1 MKFKIKKDVLLSNLS
16 SVSKAISTKNLIP
29 ILSGIKFDLTEE
41 GLYLTC
47 SDNDIMIQSFINK
60 DDISEIEELGS
71 IVISGRYVVDIIR
84 KLPNEDISLDVVDGL
99 KILINTTNSSF
110 TLNGMNAS
118 DFPKTEFESSINKTL
133 INKKVFKNIINQ
145 TGFAASTQ
153 ESRPL
158 LTGINFKV
166 EKDVLECL
174 ATDSYRLAKKEIKLN
189 EKLGETISVVIPSNN
204 VKTLISIFD
213 EDEDDIE
220 VNLFSNKVI
229 FKFDNITFKTK
240 ILSGTY
246 PDTSKLIPEEFLV
259 TIDVDTTE
267 FYNVIDRASLLNND
281 RDKNIINLEVN
292 GDEMLITS
300 VSQEIGKVEERMVI
314 TKDNNEN
321 IKISFSARFMLEAI
335 KALQCETM
343 QIMLNGDVKPIILKE
358 KDGDKM
364 TQLILPI
371 KTY

>member
-1 MKFKIKKDVLLSNLS
+1 MKFKIKKDILLNNLTA
-16 SVSKAISTKNLIP
+16 VSRAISNKNLIP
-29 ILSGIKFDLTEE
+29 ILSGIKFDLNED

-47 SDNDIMIQSFINK
+47 SDNDIMIQSLIPT

-84 KLPNEDISLDVVDGL
+84 KLPNEDILIDVVDGL

-118 DFPKTEFESSINKTL
+118 DFPKTEFENSPNKTL

-145 TGFAASTQ
+145 TSFAASTQ

-166 EKDVLECL
+166 ENDVLECL
-174 ATDSYRLAKKEIKLN
+174 ATDSYRLAKKEIKLTDKIS
-189 EKLGETISVVIPSNN
+189 EMISVVIPSRNLN
-204 VKTLISIFD
+204 ELIKVFD
-213 EDEDDIE
+213 DEEGDAEIH
-220 VNLFSNKVI
+220 LFSNKVI
-229 FKFDNITFKTK
+229 FKFDNIIFRTK

-246 PDTSKLIPEEFLV
+246 PDTSKLIPEEFML
-259 TIDVDTTE
+259 TIEVDTTE

-281 RDKNIINLEVN
+281 RDKNIVNLEVS

-300 VSQEIGKVEERMVI
+300 VSQEIGKVEERMII
-314 TKDNNEN
+314 TKDNSEN

-335 KALQCETM
+335 RALQCETM
-343 QIMLNGDVKPIILKE
+343 EIRLNGDVKPIILKE
-358 KDGDKM
+358 KDGDNM

>member
-1 MKFKIKKDVLLSNLS
+1 MKLKIKKEILLNNLS
-16 SVSKAISTKNLIP
+16 SVSRAISTKNLIP
-29 ILSGIKFDLTEE
+29 VLSGIKFELTEDA
-41 GLYLTC
+41 LYLTC
-47 SDNDIMIQSFINK
+47 SDNEIMIQTLIKK
-60 DDISEIEELGS
+60 DDIKNIEELGS
-71 IVISGRYVVDIIR
+71 IVISGRYIVDIIR
-84 KLPNEDISLDVVDGL
+84 KLPNEDISIDVVDGL

-118 DFPKTEFESSINKTL
+118 DFPKTEFENSTNKTF

-145 TGFAASTQ
+145 TSFAASSQ

-166 EKDVLECL
+166 DKDNLECI
-174 ATDSYRLAKKEIKLN
+174 ATDSYRLAKKEIKLAEKVN
-189 EKLGETISVVIPSNN
+189 EPISVVIPSRN
-204 VKTLISIFD
+204 VNELIKIFND
-213 EDEDDIE
+213 EEDDVEI
-220 VNLFSNKVI
+220 NLFSNKVI
-229 FKFDNITFKTK
+229 FKFDNIIFKTK

-246 PDTSKLIPEEFLV
+246 PDTSKLIPEDFKL

-281 RDKNIINLEVN
+281 RDKNIVNLEIN
-292 GDEMLITS
+292 GEDMLITS
-300 VSQEIGKVEERMVI
+300 TSQEIGKVEERMLVI
-314 TKDNNEN
+314 KDSDEN
-321 IKISFSARFMLEAI
+321 IQISFSARFMLEAI

-343 QIMLNGDVKPIILKE
+343 QIRLNGDVKPIILKE